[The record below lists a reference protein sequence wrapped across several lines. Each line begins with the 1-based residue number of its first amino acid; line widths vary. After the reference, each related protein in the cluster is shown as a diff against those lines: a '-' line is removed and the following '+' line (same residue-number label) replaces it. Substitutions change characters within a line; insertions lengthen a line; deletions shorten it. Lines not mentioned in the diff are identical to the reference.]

1 MDNNEDI
8 TKNEEF
14 KKACNIGYYEKDLNK
29 YVDLPLSGEEAIKNP
44 KEYRKKIK
52 ESYKNN
58 ADLFNKEY
66 INKYMDQ
73 MNTLMKDVKD
83 FNGK

>member
-1 MDNNEDI
+1 MNNEDL
-8 TKNEEF
+8 TNNEEF
-14 KKACNIGYYEKDLNK
+14 KKACKIDYYEKDLNK
-29 YVDLPLSGEEAIKNP
+29 YVDLPLSGEEAIRNP

-52 ESYKNN
+52 ETYKNN

-73 MNTLMKDVKD
+73 MNDLMKDVKD

>member
-1 MDNNEDI
+1 MNNEDL

-14 KKACNIGYYEKDLNK
+14 KKACDISYYEKDLNK

-52 ESYKNN
+52 ENYQQIGN
-58 ADLFNKEY
+58 AFNEEY
-66 INKYMDQ
+66 INKYMNQ

-83 FNGK
+83 FNGKK

>member
-1 MDNNEDI
+1 MNNEDL

-14 KKACNIGYYEKDLNK
+14 KKASSISYYERDLNK
-29 YVDLPLSGEEAIKNP
+29 YVDLPVSGEEAIKNP

-52 ESYKNN
+52 DNYQQIGNM
-58 ADLFNKEY
+58 FNDEY

-73 MNTLMKDVKD
+73 MNDLMKDVNG

>member
-1 MDNNEDI
+1 MNNEDL

-14 KKACNIGYYEKDLNK
+14 KKASSISCYEKDLNK
-29 YVDLPLSGEEAIKNP
+29 YVDLPVSGEEAIKNP

-52 ESYKNN
+52 DNYQKIGNM
-58 ADLFNKEY
+58 FNDEY

-73 MNTLMKDVKD
+73 MNDLMKDVKN